1 MFEFTVVNGFIF
13 LAVIGIIFVGV
24 GIYFSYISSFD
35 NAISSDDYTKE
46 EAYTNQ
52 VKLLTD
58 TYASRATA
66 RKPVSNLLS
75 TNIMPEIH
83 QNLINF
89 HALGCR
95 FTGYIG
101 PIQNGYFDPDIA
113 IQQAVNAG
121 CRVFVLDIDY
131 VTECDGD
138 SVKYYPRIVA
148 RDAQGKM
155 LIKFNS
161 NRPICNSAVH
171 SNLKKICEKINF
183 YAYSDS
189 CENRQD
195 PLIIVLYFLRQPP
208 GAYNSKL
215 VLDYFSNVAKNIAP
229 FRNRMITNE
238 LGGGT
243 FYRQKQ
249 ESRLLINK
257 ITDYNGKV
265 LIFSNANT
273 SGFRESQAYST
284 SEDLDY
290 LVNLRLS
297 YRQTKL
303 GVTET
308 EAQFGILE
316 TAEDYMI
323 IPNDRTDQVAQETK
337 LKWTIC
343 FPADP
348 TQTVPIET
356 YQKITSTM
364 GVNCVPALLFDTEKC
379 AYLFKDPLFKSYSF
393 MPKPLPIRYI
403 KPPVVVPAEPNPST
417 NTRQGK
423 LLMPSV

>member
-1 MFEFTVVNGFIF
+1 MFEFTLVNGFIF

-24 GIYFSYISSFD
+24 GIYLSYISSY
-35 NAISSDDYTKE
+35 NIATSSGDYRKE
-46 EAYTNQ
+46 DEYKTQ

-58 TYASRATA
+58 TYTPRAGA
-66 RKPVSNLLS
+66 RRPVSQLLS
-75 TNIMPEIH
+75 QNVMPEIE
-83 QNLINF
+83 QNFINF

-101 PIQNGYFDPDIA
+101 PIQNGYFDPDVA
-113 IQQAVNAG
+113 LQQSVNAG

-131 VTECDGD
+131 VNECNGE
-138 SVKYYPRIVA
+138 SNKFYPRIVA

-161 NRPICNSAVH
+161 NRPICNTETH
-171 SNLKKICEKINF
+171 SNLKQICEKINF
-183 YAYSDS
+183 YAFSDS
-189 CENRQD
+189 CQNRDD
-195 PLIIVLYFLRQPP
+195 PLVIVLYFLRQPP
-208 GAYNSKL
+208 GAYNSKT
-215 VLDYFSNVAKNIAP
+215 VLDYFSSVAKNLAP
-229 FRNRMITNE
+229 FRDRMITNE
-238 LGGGT
+238 LDGGT

-290 LVNLRLS
+290 LTNLRLS
-297 YRQTKL
+297 YRQTRL
-303 GVTET
+303 GITET
-308 EAQFGILE
+308 EPQFGILE

-323 IPNDRTDQVAQETK
+323 IPNDRTDQVVQETK

-356 YQKITSTM
+356 YNKITSTL

-379 AYLFKDPLFKSYSF
+379 NYLFKDPLFKTHSF
-393 MPKPLPIRYI
+393 MPKPQPIRYV

-417 NTRQGK
+417 NANRGS
-423 LLMPSV
+423 LRMPSI